1 VTAYRVRGLLLE
13 VGVTAAIVAAA
24 WAYTSG
30 AQSYVVVSLPDMLT
44 AFRETWFFEHFSSD
58 ILPSLERLA
67 VGYFAA
73 VAVGVAV
80 GIGLG
85 SSALARAL
93 MQPVLT
99 FMRSIP
105 PVALLPPAV
114 VVLGIGNS
122 MRMTIIAFVAVWPI
136 LLNTTD
142 GVAELNS
149 TMVNTARAYG
159 LGRIR
164 RLFYVVLPAAAPRIF
179 AGMRTSI
186 AFAILILVTSEMIAS
201 TNGIG
206 HFLFRSQQTLA
217 IPDMWA
223 AIILLGLLGY
233 LLNLAFGVIERRVLH
248 WHHRSLLVTEQ

>member
-1 VTAYRVRGLLLE
+1 VTVKRLRGLILE
-13 VGVTAAIVAAA
+13 IGVTATIVAGA
-24 WAYTSG
+24 WIYTSS
-30 AQSYVVVSLPDMLT
+30 AQSYVVVSLPDMLG
-44 AFRETWFFEHFSSD
+44 AFRETWFFERFSSD
-58 ILPSLERLA
+58 ILPSLGRLA
-67 VGYFAA
+67 GGYFAA
-73 VAVGVAV
+73 VVVGVTA
-80 GIGLG
+80 GLALG
-85 SSALARAL
+85 ASSVARAL
-93 MQPVLT
+93 VQPVLT

-122 MRMTIIAFVAVWPI
+122 MRITIIAFVAVWPI

-149 TMVNTARAYG
+149 TMANTARAYG
-159 LGRIR
+159 LSRWH
-164 RLFYVVLPAAAPRIF
+164 RLRYVVLPAAAPRIF

-206 HFLFRSQQTLA
+206 FFLFRSQQTLA
-217 IPDMWA
+217 VADMWA

-233 LLNLAFGVIERRVLH
+233 GLNLIFGVVERRALR
-248 WHHRSLLVTEQ
+248 WHSQSRVAAEG